1 LLDTGIANRRV
12 PIIAASALF
21 DYNAAVEKS
30 AANPGPDRI
39 DLLEQALAEQTARRL
54 DADERF
60 RSIFEN
66 APIALFT
73 YDRQGAVLRWNR
85 ALVDLLGTPAE
96 GATFQTVIRED
107 PRQRMIGI
115 TEAVFEGRGVTDIH
129 WETEIDDGDRR
140 YLSISTFPVRTVS
153 GSVAFGVAIVLDVS
167 EKKHLEQALLQ
178 TEKMAALG
186 TLASG
191 LAHEVGTPMNVILGR
206 AESLL
211 KHTQE
216 ERTARGLQIIIAQ
229 IDRMTRL
236 IQQLLTFARRKPLE
250 RRMVEI
256 NAVVEEGIALV
267 EEPAR
272 PFTLRFEKDPS
283 LPAIRCD
290 GDQMLQVLF
299 NLLMNAI
306 DSLQAGGVI
315 EVATRKVEAER
326 RSVARLGSRVGS
338 HKPMLEITIA
348 DTGCGIDPGHLHRIF
363 DPFFTTKPVGKGTGL
378 GLSVA
383 QSIVRDHDG
392 QIHATS
398 AIGRGTTFR
407 ILLPLESAESAGA
420 PEGGENA
427 VEPP

>member
-1 LLDTGIANRRV
+1 VDRSPVNPDT
-12 PIIAASALF
+12 
-21 DYNAAVEKS
+21 
-30 AANPGPDRI
+30 DRI
-39 DLLEQALAEQTARRL
+39 ALLERALAEQTVRL
-54 DADERF
+54 RDADERF
-60 RSIFEN
+60 RSIFED
-66 APIALFT
+66 APLALFT

-85 ALVDLLGTPAE
+85 ALAALLGLPAE
-96 GATFQTVIRED
+96 GATFQTLIREH

-129 WETEIDDGDRR
+129 WETQTDGGDRR
-140 YLSISTFPVRTVS
+140 YLSISTFPVRTAS

-250 RRMVEI
+250 RRMIGI

-267 EEPAR
+267 EEHAR
-272 PFTLRFEKDPS
+272 PFTLRFHRDPS

-306 DSLQAGGVI
+306 DSLQAGGVV
-315 EVATRKVEAER
+315 EVATRMAQAER
-326 RSVARLGSRVGS
+326 RSVARSGLQVDRGR
-338 HKPMLEITIA
+338 PMVEITIA
-348 DTGCGIDPGHLHRIF
+348 DTGCGIDPRHLHRIF

-407 ILLPLESAESAGA
+407 ILLPLE
-420 PEGGENA
+420 P
-427 VEPP
+427 VDTTP

>member
-1 LLDTGIANRRV
+1 MERD
-12 PIIAASALF
+12 AL
-21 DYNAAVEKS
+21 
-30 AANPGPDRI
+30 NPDPDRI
-39 DLLEQALAEQTARRL
+39 GLLERALAEQATRL
-54 DADERF
+54 RDADERF

-66 APIALFT
+66 SPIALFT

-85 ALVDLLGTPAE
+85 ALATLLGAPAD

-107 PRQRMIGI
+107 PKQRIIGI
-115 TEAVFEGRGVTDIH
+115 IAAVFEGRGVTDMH
-129 WETEIDDGDRR
+129 WEVQPDGGVRR
-140 YLSISTFPVRTVS
+140 YLSLSTFPVRTAS
-153 GSVAFGVAIVLDVS
+153 GAVAFGVTIVLDVS

-216 ERTARGLQIIIAQ
+216 EKTAHGLQIIIAQ

-250 RRMVEI
+250 RQMIGI

-267 EEPAR
+267 EEHAR
-272 PFTLRFEKDPS
+272 PFTLRFQKDPS

-315 EVATRKVEAER
+315 EVATRRAQVER
-326 RSVARLGSRVGS
+326 RSAARPGS
-338 HKPMLEITIA
+338 HVGGRKPMVEITIS

-398 AIGRGTTFR
+398 VIGRGTTFR
-407 ILLPLESAESAGA
+407 ILLPLESAES
-420 PEGGENA
+420 PGETVGDA
-427 VEPP
+427 HSADRSIPTPPVRT

>member
-1 LLDTGIANRRV
+1 MDSTHPDT
-12 PIIAASALF
+12 
-21 DYNAAVEKS
+21 
-30 AANPGPDRI
+30 DRI
-39 DLLEQALAEQTARRL
+39 DRLERALAEQTVRL
-54 DADERF
+54 RDADEQF

-66 APIALFT
+66 APLALFT
-73 YDRQGAVLRWNR
+73 YDRQGAVLRWNQ
-85 ALVDLLGTPAE
+85 ALVVLLGVPAP
-96 GATFQTVIRED
+96 GATFQSVIRD
-107 PRQRMIGI
+107 HPSQRMIGI

-129 WETEIDDGDRR
+129 WETQTDDGDRR
-140 YLSISTFPVRTVS
+140 YLSISTFPVRTAA
-153 GSVAFGVAIVLDVS
+153 GPVAFGVAIVLDVS

-216 ERTARGLQIIIAQ
+216 ERTANGLRIIIAQ

-236 IQQLLTFARRKPLE
+236 IQQLLTFARRKPPE
-250 RRMVEI
+250 RRMI
-256 NAVVEEGIALV
+256 GLNAVVEEGIALV
-267 EEPAR
+267 EEHAR
-272 PFTLRFEKDPS
+272 PFTLRFQKDPS
-283 LPAIRCD
+283 LPAVRCD

-306 DSLQAGGVI
+306 DSLQAGGII
-315 EVATRKVEAER
+315 EVTTRIAQAER
-326 RSVARLGSRVGS
+326 RSAARPGLQVGS
-338 HKPMLEITIA
+338 GRPMLEITVA
-348 DTGCGIDPGHLHRIF
+348 DTGCGIDPDHLHRIF

-398 AIGRGTTFR
+398 TIGRGTTFR
-407 ILLPLESAESAGA
+407 ILLPLER
-420 PEGGENA
+420 
-427 VEPP
+427 

>member
-1 LLDTGIANRRV
+1 MDC
-12 PIIAASALF
+12 
-21 DYNAAVEKS
+21 NATTVWT
-30 AANPGPDRI
+30 DRI
-39 DLLEQALAEQTARRL
+39 DCLERALAEQTARLR

-66 APIALFT
+66 SPLALFT
-73 YDRQGAVLRWNR
+73 YDRQGVVLRWNR
-85 ALVDLLGTPAE
+85 ALSALFGVPA
-96 GATFQTVIRED
+96 ADAPFRTAIRED

-115 TEAVFEGRGVTDIH
+115 AEAVFEGRGITDIH
-129 WETEIDDGDRR
+129 WETQTAAGERR
-140 YLSISTFPVRTVS
+140 YLSLSTFPVRTAS
-153 GSVAFGVAIVLDVS
+153 GAVAFGVAIVLDVS

-216 ERTARGLQIIIAQ
+216 ERTACGLQIIIAQ

-236 IQQLLTFARRKPLE
+236 IQQLLTFARCKPLE
-250 RRMVEI
+250 RRRIDI
-256 NAVVEEGIALV
+256 NATVEEGMALV
-267 EEPAR
+267 SEQAR
-272 PFTLRFEKDPS
+272 PFTLRFERDPS

-306 DSLQAGGVI
+306 DSLQAGGTI
-315 EVATRKVEAER
+315 NLATRRTQTER
-326 RSVARLGSRVGS
+326 RSVARSGS
-338 HKPMLEITIA
+338 HAGSGRPMVEITIA
-348 DTGCGIDPGHLHRIF
+348 DTGCGIDPHHLHRIF

-392 QIHATS
+392 QLHVTS
-398 AIGRGTTFR
+398 VVGRGTTFR
-407 ILLPLESAESAGA
+407 ILLPLEPEESAT
-420 PEGGENA
+420 PSDSENP
-427 VEPP
+427 VES

>member
-1 LLDTGIANRRV
+1 
-12 PIIAASALF
+12 
-21 DYNAAVEKS
+21 
-30 AANPGPDRI
+30 
-39 DLLEQALAEQTARRL
+39 
-54 DADERF
+54 
-60 RSIFEN
+60 
-66 APIALFT
+66 
-73 YDRQGAVLRWNR
+73 
-85 ALVDLLGTPAE
+85 
-96 GATFQTVIRED
+96 VIRED
-107 PRQRMIGI
+107 PGQRMTGI

-129 WETEIDDGDRR
+129 WETQTDAGNRR
-140 YLSISTFPVRTVS
+140 YLSISTFPVRAAA
-153 GSVAFGVAIVLDVS
+153 GPVAFGVAIVLDVS

-216 ERTARGLQIIIAQ
+216 ERTAHGLQIIIAQ

-250 RRMVEI
+250 RRMIGI

-267 EEPAR
+267 SEPAS
-272 PFTLRFEKDPS
+272 PFTLRFQKDTS

-306 DSLQAGGVI
+306 DSLQAGGTI
-315 EVATRKVEAER
+315 EVATRMSQGER
-326 RSVARLGSRVGS
+326 RSVARPGS
-338 HKPMLEITIA
+338 HVGGGQAMVEITIA
-348 DTGCGIDPGHLHRIF
+348 DTGCGIDPRHLHCIF

-407 ILLPLESAESAGA
+407 ILLPLEPEESVGGPSAG
-420 PEGGENA
+420 EL
-427 VEPP
+427 